1 MTIDA
6 TAFIEETAIVEP
18 GAEVGEDCRIWH
30 HCHIRSGAK
39 VGARSSLG
47 KNVFVDE
54 GAVVGDDCKVQN
66 NVSIY
71 RGVTL
76 EDSVFVGPSAVFTN
90 DLNPRAE
97 NSTWV
102 PVPTLVRRGA
112 SVGANATILCGITIG
127 PYALVGAGAV
137 ITEDVGPHE
146 LVVGNPARKLGW
158 VCACGQT
165 IQIGGN
171 SFSGGQ
177 CSSCGRSTQPG
188 LSAAPLWET
197 RSRPT
202 GQA

>member
-1 MTIDA
+1 MTIHA
-6 TAFIEETAIVEP
+6 TALVQETAIVEP

-30 HCHIRSGAK
+30 HCHVRSGAK

-54 GAVVGDDCKVQN
+54 GAVVGDGCKVQN

-137 ITEDVGPHE
+137 VTVDVGPHE
-146 LVVGNPARKLGW
+146 LVVGNPAHRIGW
-158 VCACGQT
+158 VCACGQV
-165 IQIGGN
+165 IQKGGTTL
-171 SFSGGQ
+171 
-177 CSSCGRSTQPG
+177 SSTTCLFCGRSSQPG
-188 LSAAPLWET
+188 L
-197 RSRPT
+197 
-202 GQA
+202 